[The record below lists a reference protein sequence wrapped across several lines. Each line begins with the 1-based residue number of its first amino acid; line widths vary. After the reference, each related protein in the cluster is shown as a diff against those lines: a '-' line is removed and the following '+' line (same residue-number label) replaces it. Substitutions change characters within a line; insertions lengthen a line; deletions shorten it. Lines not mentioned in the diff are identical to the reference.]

1 MLKLWVRLGVA
12 VRLPV
17 KLGVLDPVDERE
29 AVMVFVNVLDG
40 DEPAVAVLESVRV
53 GVSVA
58 EREAAARERVRVA
71 VIVGV
76 NEAAARERV
85 AVIVGVNEAAARERV
100 GVAVGVNEA
109 PARERVTVA
118 VAETEPA
125 GRERVPV
132 AEIERPAG
140 REREGVAEIEPA
152 ARGIREREG
161 VAEIEPAARGIRE
174 REAVAVTVPLVAGDG
189 IRICPH
195 PDETA
200 KAKKNTFLIMFM
212 IITLTPRNLFYIISY
227 PYLRADCFHEVP
239 QAVH

>member
-1 MLKLWVRLGVA
+1 MLLKLWVRLGVA

-58 EREAAARERVRVA
+58 EREAA
-71 VIVGV
+71 G
-76 NEAAARERV
+76 RERV

-152 ARGIREREG
+152 ARGIRER
-161 VAEIEPAARGIRE
+161 
-174 REAVAVTVPLVAGDG
+174 VAVTVPLVAGDG

>member
-1 MLKLWVRLGVA
+1 MLLKLWVRLGVA

-58 EREAAARERVRVA
+58 EREAAGRERVRVA

-152 ARGIREREG
+152 ARGIRER
-161 VAEIEPAARGIRE
+161 
-174 REAVAVTVPLVAGDG
+174 VAVTVPLVAGDG